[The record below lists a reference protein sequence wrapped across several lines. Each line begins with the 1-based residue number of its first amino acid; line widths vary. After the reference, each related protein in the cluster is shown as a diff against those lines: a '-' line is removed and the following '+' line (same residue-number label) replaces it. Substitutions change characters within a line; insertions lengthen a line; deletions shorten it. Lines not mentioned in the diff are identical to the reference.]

1 MAGFPRMGQKSS
13 GTRWVFGFR
22 AFISHPSVQ
31 VLGPGVGAG
40 DQARGSNK

>member
-1 MAGFPRMGQKSS
+1 MGQKSP
-13 GTRWVFGFR
+13 GTRRVFGFR

-40 DQARGSNK
+40 DQAGGSNK